1 MVGVIAFAGGVFG
14 LKPVAAVGLEVD
26 FEESVPFTTVEEES

>member
-14 LKPVAAVGLEVD
+14 LKLVAAVGLQVD
-26 FEESVPFTTVEEES
+26 LEESVPFTTVEEES